1 MYKFVSMR
9 YLIHFY
15 GQSVISVFR
24 NYLDTY
30 HPWIYTVMEENDQ
43 EDQSDMNCDISTL
56 VSIALCDPCLQ
67 DFNGDAFVESASVP
81 STGASSLTTEKQGD
95 VADTPLQPSYPLASQ
110 RFE

>member
-56 VSIALCDPCLQ
+56 VSFLKMINQICKQQINIQSRP
-67 DFNGDAFVESASVP
+67 FF
-81 STGASSLTTEKQGD
+81 GAK
-95 VADTPLQPSYPLASQ
+95 
-110 RFE
+110 FE